1 MTELVLTETNS
12 ITAVGGSAEETADS
26 VFSGNSCIAYD
37 EILEDEKGRPVKT
50 AVMDYWGERDPDEAG
65 FMERVAGKC
74 LRGLCHRYF
83 GDGSRVDDL
92 FFFLGLPSDRR
103 PGPST
108 DERKTIWT
116 KRLENKLLRYAER
129 VHVAFFSTGNA
140 SAIHGVQDASRILS
154 AHPQAVCIVGGVDS
168 LLSADTLAWLATD
181 WRLVSESHGRQHG
194 LFPSHAA
201 GFFMVETK
209 KGVEKRGKQPLARII
224 GHSVTTEP
232 APFVSELPC
241 KGDGLARAIRNVLG
255 HNNTPPSSIDSILCD
270 LNGEHHRFKEWGF
283 ADIRC
288 FPQNA
293 PQLFH
298 PSDCMGDV
306 GAAWV
311 PVLAGIATQGI
322 KRNILGKKVMIVCS
336 DDHGERGAMIL
347 GSYQDARP
355 QVETDH
361 LTL

>member
-1 MTELVLTETNS
+1 MSNMTELVITETNS
-12 ITAVGGSAEETADS
+12 MTAVGGNADETADS
-26 VFSGNSCIAYD
+26 FFSGHSRIAYD
-37 EILEDEKGRPVKT
+37 ETLEDEKGRPVKT
-50 AVMDYWGERDPDEAG
+50 AVMDYWGERDSDEAG
-65 FMERVAGKC
+65 FMEKVAGKC
-74 LRGLCHRYF
+74 LRDLCARYF

-116 KRLENKLLRYAER
+116 TRLENKLLRYAER
-129 VHVAFFSTGNA
+129 VHVTFFSTGNP
-140 SAIHGVQDASRILS
+140 SAIHGVQNAARILN
-154 AHPQAVCIVGGVDS
+154 AHPQGVCIVGGVDS
-168 LLSADTLAWLATD
+168 LLSADTLAWLASD

-201 GFFMVETK
+201 GFFIIETE
-209 KGVEKRGKQPLARII
+209 KGAEKRCRQPLARII
-224 GHSVTTEP
+224 GHSLTTEP
-232 APFVSELPC
+232 APFISELPC
-241 KGDGLARAIRNVLG
+241 QGDGLTRAIRNVLE
-255 HNNTPPSSIDSILCD
+255 HNNTPPSSIDSIFCD

-288 FPQNA
+288 FPHNS

-311 PVLAGIATQGI
+311 PVLAGIATQGF
-322 KRNILGKKVMIVCS
+322 KRGILGEKVMIVCS

-347 GSYQDARP
+347 CPYSK
-355 QVETDH
+355 
-361 LTL
+361 